1 VEKTFLPHDAAHIL
15 DIKIP
20 AHSCKDMPAWNYEK
34 SGIFSVRSAYKLAYN
49 LAHTGS
55 TSQGNSA
62 TRYANRSLWK
72 GVWSAPV
79 PNKVK
84 IFGWRLASNNLATQ
98 ENNWRRT
105 LETQNI
111 FQICGT
117 DKENSFHATVS
128 CTKAKAIRH
137 KMRKYWNLPR
147 EEEYRDTGK
156 DWLLILLSKQRKKE
170 QGQILLLLWR
180 AWHLR
185 NNIIHGDGKES
196 IKHSV
201 EFLLNYAREL
211 DQNSSG
217 NDQFTDVVETSR
229 PKTFKTWKKPEPGS
243 IKVNVDASFISSDG
257 QASVGVVARNEKG
270 GDPFFCCKV
279 FAQLQL
285 GGRS

>member
-1 VEKTFLPHDAAHIL
+1 LLASQAWRLLIKPDSVCARFLTAIYYPKGNLLDTVFKNDASPVWRGIEHGLDLLKQGIIWRIGDGMTVIIWRDNWLPREVGLKITSERKSSRLIKVKSLIGADRKWNQDLVEKTFLPHDAAHIL

-34 SGIFSVRSAYKLAYN
+34 SRIFSVRSAYKLAYN
-49 LAHTGS
+49 LAHAGS

-62 TRYANRSLWK
+62 TRYPNRSLCK

-98 ENNWRRT
+98 ENKWRRT

-111 FQICGT
+111 CKICGT

-147 EEEYRDTGK
+147 EEEFRDTGK
-156 DWLLILLSKQRKKE
+156 DWLLILLSK
-170 QGQILLLLWR
+170 
-180 AWHLR
+180 
-185 NNIIHGDGKES
+185 
-196 IKHSV
+196 
-201 EFLLNYAREL
+201 
-211 DQNSSG
+211 
-217 NDQFTDVVETSR
+217 
-229 PKTFKTWKKPEPGS
+229 
-243 IKVNVDASFISSDG
+243 
-257 QASVGVVARNEKG
+257 
-270 GDPFFCCKV
+270 
-279 FAQLQL
+279 
-285 GGRS
+285 